1 MIGALVGALVV
12 GANQSSF
19 VPSQSTEGEHFLG
32 ALHLPAY
39 DIKTKVEE
47 LKCWRL

>member
-19 VPSQSTEGEHFLG
+19 VPSQSTFLG
-32 ALHLPAY
+32 AHHLPAY